1 VLRLVGESLLN
12 SMASGELAAAG
23 LPYLHIRSLAVPA
36 VLLCMV
42 AQGACIGRQDSR
54 TPMSIFLAAG
64 LVNCVL
70 DLYLVLPTGLNMGL
84 AGAAWATLA
93 AQYGAA
99 VSFLI
104 VLHRRGHLPE
114 SWHIPKARNLLKFMN
129 VSGMLLLGSVC
140 RMGVYTLLTVAATMS
155 GVVTVAAHQIA
166 LQVFWFLTYF
176 VDPLFVAAT
185 SFISRDVATRP
196 RHASR
201 MALLLIIM
209 SAILG
214 VGLGLVSF
222 ATPVFATH
230 IFTTDAA
237 VTAMFMKVAPFM
249 GAGQVLASIVL
260 VAEGVLIG
268 VGDVAYLTR
277 THCINLV
284 VLIVYL
290 AVITQYGLGI
300 QGIWT
305 GIIMNQVMRLGQHA
319 WRVASGA
326 TKLDLLTTMASVDDG
341 GGSEG
346 ELRSTR
352 AT

>member
-1 VLRLVGESLLN
+1 MCLFVLLPQLVGESLLN

-114 SWHIPKARNLLKFMN
+114 VRAFIKLTSPARCVSRSYGERSPMRNEKACRQASHCPEAENLEVRLGGGNPSTLPPPCCGASVVTASVLSILSHRKEEPLAREPALSKTDDVTNAPRGACVCVCCAQSWHIPKARNLLKFMN

-166 LQVFWFLTYF
+166 LQVRECCLCEQEGAWTESCLLPRVNGVDRDRWGCGCVGAWLRRSGILFW
-176 VDPLFVAAT
+176 
-185 SFISRDVATRP
+185 
-196 RHASR
+196 
-201 MALLLIIM
+201 
-209 SAILG
+209 G
-214 VGLGLVSF
+214 GLRGRCF
-222 ATPVFATH
+222 GF
-230 IFTTDAA
+230 
-237 VTAMFMKVAPFM
+237 
-249 GAGQVLASIVL
+249 
-260 VAEGVLIG
+260 
-268 VGDVAYLTR
+268 
-277 THCINLV
+277 
-284 VLIVYL
+284 
-290 AVITQYGLGI
+290 
-300 QGIWT
+300 
-305 GIIMNQVMRLGQHA
+305 
-319 WRVASGA
+319 
-326 TKLDLLTTMASVDDG
+326 
-341 GGSEG
+341 
-346 ELRSTR
+346 
-352 AT
+352 